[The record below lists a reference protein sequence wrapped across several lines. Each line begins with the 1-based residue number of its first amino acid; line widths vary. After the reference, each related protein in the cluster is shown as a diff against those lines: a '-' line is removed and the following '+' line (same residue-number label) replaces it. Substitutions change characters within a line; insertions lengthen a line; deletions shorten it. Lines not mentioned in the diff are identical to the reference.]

1 MSAGYVAA
9 QHDRMLAGLVK
20 DCYVV
25 AVDLAASP
33 PVCRVSDGE
42 WVSGWVRW
50 HSIAAGKARHWRAPS
65 LNEQGTLISAS
76 GDVAQGTF
84 IPGLYGNGGPPPD
97 NRDHVEVWRFEDGGS
112 LIYDWQANSYSI
124 TLPSGTVTIKVGSLA
139 GDATPL
145 PEAVQPFPHLLIVQP
160 LDPNAQPYYFNLDTA
175 AFDELRR
182 STEFR
187 WASQER
193 LTRRPA
199 QQAVGIGEEKITLK
213 GAIFPG
219 FKGGLKQLDTLRS
232 LCSQLK
238 PLTLTTGYGDVLGTW
253 CLKNVEEEQ
262 TALLQGGIPRK
273 QAFTLEFARYGDD
286 LQNV

>member
-1 MSAGYVAA
+1 MAYMEQLQSGLKNLAAAGETGRRSLDGMMGPVNGAISEISGAASELEGIPIVGPAVGAKLQRVMRSVNAA
-9 QHDRMLAGLVK
+9 QAKVGQ
-20 DCYVV
+20 VV
-25 AVDLAASP
+25 ATYNKATRAVSQIDERMGELKEQAARASTA
-33 PVCRVSDGE
+33 
-42 WVSGWVRW
+42 
-50 HSIAAGKARHWRAPS
+50 INKIAGKVSPS
-65 LNEQGTLISAS
+65 L
-76 GDVAQGTF
+76 
-84 IPGLYGNGGPPPD
+84 
-97 NRDHVEVWRFEDGGS
+97 
-112 LIYDWQANSYSI
+112 ANI
-124 TLPSGTVTIKVGSLA
+124 VPTGSLA

-232 LCSQLK
+232 LGGQLK

-262 TALLQGGIPRK
+262 SALLQGGIPRK
-273 QAFTLEFARYGDD
+273 QAFTLEFVRYGDD

>member
-1 MSAGYVAA
+1 MAYMEQLQSGLKYLAAAGESGRRSLDGMMGPVNGAISEISGAASELEGIPFVGPAMGAKLQRVMRGVSAA
-9 QHDRMLAGLVK
+9 QAKVGQ
-20 DCYVV
+20 VV
-25 AVDLAASP
+25 ATYNKATRAVSQIDERMGELKEQAARASTAINK
-33 PVCRVSDGE
+33 V
-42 WVSGWVRW
+42 
-50 HSIAAGKARHWRAPS
+50 AGKVSPS
-65 LNEQGTLISAS
+65 LANIVPT
-76 GDVAQGTF
+76 
-84 IPGLYGNGGPPPD
+84 
-97 NRDHVEVWRFEDGGS
+97 GS
-112 LIYDWQANSYSI
+112 L
-124 TLPSGTVTIKVGSLA
+124 G

-145 PEAVQPFPHLLIVQP
+145 PEAVKPFPHLLIVQP
-160 LDPNAQPYYFNLDTA
+160 QDSQAQPYYFNLDTA

-232 LCSQLK
+232 LGAQLK

-253 CLKNVEEEQ
+253 CLKSVEEEQ
-262 TALLQGGIPRK
+262 SALLQGGIPRK
-273 QAFTLEFARYGDD
+273 QAFTLEFVRYGDD